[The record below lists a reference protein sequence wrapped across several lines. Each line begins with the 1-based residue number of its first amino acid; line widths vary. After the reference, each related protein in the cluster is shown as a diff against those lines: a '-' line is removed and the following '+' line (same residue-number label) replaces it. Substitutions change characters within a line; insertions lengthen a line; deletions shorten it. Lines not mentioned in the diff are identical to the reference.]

1 MSDSQKIAKR
11 ARARGERV
19 SSKTIHNRVV
29 QSRMDKSMSRAMP
42 QQMHGRGNY
51 FTKAMKYVDDRV
63 LKKIPRGAFR
73 AIGKTVAGGVG
84 ESVGHA
90 ISQLS
95 GRGDYTIQRNSIMQ
109 GVDAENGAGN
119 ISFAPSGAARIRVQK
134 REFIMNIV
142 SPENPV
148 EFNQTQ
154 LRLQATDKVTF
165 PWLAGIAEHFTEWE
179 LHGCVFTYE
188 STSSN
193 YAQNMALGTIAMATQ
208 YNANELPYSN
218 MEQILSAAY
227 NSRSNPAESM
237 MHGIECDPTLQA
249 SEHLFTRR
257 FGASGPPNLYDHG
270 VLSVATEGLPA
281 DAGTVLGRIFV
292 NYDIELN
299 IPVLPNGH
307 VFDGDAMVVEQ
318 YIGAGW
324 LSSTTEPPMGKVL
337 DLMEV
342 TNKTGLT
349 FSTSAITGA
358 NVLGLTNSNG
368 PLARPQLPPEQAATL
383 VAWMSD
389 STVDVGTQ
397 YLSFANAGIYVLEL
411 YVSGF
416 TAPTPLPIQ
425 VFGATTLTNEVTI
438 EYVNKV
444 TKVYNN
450 AKQQLMRFVFTC
462 TGTDQAVSLNRLWPD
477 ETVTFS
483 VLTVCGQT
491 SAMC

>member
-19 SSKTIHNRVV
+19 SGKIIQDRVA
-29 QSRMDKSMSRAMP
+29 QSRMDRAMSRAMP

-51 FTKAMKYVDDRV
+51 FTKALKYVDDRV
-63 LKKIPRGAFR
+63 LKKLPRGTFR
-73 AIGKTVAGGVG
+73 SIGKTVAGGVG

-90 ISQLS
+90 IAQLS

-109 GVDAENGAGN
+109 GVDADNGAGN
-119 ISFAPSGAARIRVQK
+119 VSFAPSGAARIRVQK

-142 SPENPV
+142 APEVPA

-154 LRLQATDKVTF
+154 LRLQSTDTVTF

-179 LHGCVFTYE
+179 LLGCVFTYE

-193 YAQNMALGTIAMATQ
+193 YAANMALGTIAMATQ

-270 VLSVATEGLPA
+270 VLTIATEGLPA
-281 DAGTVLGRIFV
+281 DPGTVLGRVFV

-307 VFDGDAMVVEQ
+307 VFDGDSLILAQ
-318 YIGAGW
+318 HSG
-324 LSSTTEPPMGKVL
+324 SSTTEPPMGNVSVL
-337 DLMEV
+337 DMV
-342 TNKTGLT
+342 TNETGLI
-349 FSTSAITGA
+349 FGTGPTA
-358 NVLGLTNSNG
+358 GVNVLGLSSSNG
-368 PLARPQLPPEQAATL
+368 PLARPQLPPEHAASL

-389 STVDVGTQ
+389 SAIDSSIQ
-397 YLSFANAGIYVLEL
+397 YMSFANAGIYVLEL
-411 YVSGF
+411 IVSGF
-416 TAPTPLPIQ
+416 PGNVNLPVD
-425 VFGATTLTNEVTI
+425 VFGVKTISTDCEIASAVTLM
-438 EYVNKV
+438 KV
-444 TKVYNN
+444 FSYGS
-450 AKQQLMRFVFTC
+450 QQLMRFEITC
-462 TGTDQAVSLNRLWPD
+462 KASDQSVSLTRLLFGATN
-477 ETVTFS
+477 ETVTMTI
-483 VLTVCGQT
+483 LTVCGQT
-491 SAMC
+491 SARC

>member
-29 QSRMDKSMSRAMP
+29 QSRMDKAMSRAMP

-51 FTKAMKYVDDRV
+51 FTKAMRYVDDRV
-63 LKKIPRGAFR
+63 LKKIPRGTFR
-73 AIGKTVAGGVG
+73 AMGRTVAGGVG

-95 GRGDYTIQRNSIMQ
+95 GRGDYTINRNSIMQ

-134 REFIMNIV
+134 REFIMNV
-142 SPENPV
+142 VAPEDPV
-148 EFNQTQ
+148 AFNQTQ
-154 LRLQATDKVTF
+154 LRLQSTDKVTF

-237 MHGIECDPTLQA
+237 MHGIECDPALQA

-281 DAGTVLGRIFV
+281 VAGTVLGRIFV

-307 VFDGDAMVVEQ
+307 VFDGNSMVLEQ
-318 YIGAGW
+318 AVGV
-324 LSSTTEPPMGKVL
+324 STTEPPMGKVS
-337 DLMEV
+337 DLVMV
-342 TNKTGLT
+342 TNKTGLIFGT
-349 FSTSAITGA
+349 GPTAGA
-358 NVLGLTNSNG
+358 NVLGLSDSNG
-368 PLARPQLPPEQAATL
+368 ALARPQLPAEEAAAL

-389 STVDVGTQ
+389 SSIDAGTQ

-416 TAPTPLPIQ
+416 TAPGPLPVN
-425 VFGATTLTNEVTI
+425 VFGMTALTNDIAIGVDTR
-438 EYVNKV
+438 V
-444 TKVYNN
+444 TKVY
-450 AKQQLMRFVFTC
+450 AYGRQQLMRFVITC
-462 TGTDQAVSLNRLWPD
+462 LGADQAVSLNRLTAD
-477 ETVTFS
+477 DTVTFT

-491 SAMC
+491 SATC

>member
-1 MSDSQKIAKR
+1 LR
-11 ARARGERV
+11 
-19 SSKTIHNRVV
+19 
-29 QSRMDKSMSRAMP
+29 
-42 QQMHGRGNY
+42 
-51 FTKAMKYVDDRV
+51 YVDDRV

-109 GVDAENGAGN
+109 GVDADNGAGN

-142 SPENPV
+142 SPANPA
-148 EFNQTQ
+148 EFSQTQ
-154 LRLQATDKVTF
+154 LRLQATDKVSF

-179 LHGCVFTYE
+179 LHGCVFTFE

-193 YAQNMALGTIAMATQ
+193 YAANMALGTIAMATQ

-227 NSRSNPAESM
+227 NSRSNPSESM
-237 MHGIECDPTLQA
+237 MHGIECDPALQA

-257 FGASGPPNLYDHG
+257 FGAAGPPNLYDHG
-270 VLSVATEGLPA
+270 VLTVATEGLPA
-281 DAGTVLGRIFV
+281 DPGTILGRVFV

-307 VFDGDAMVVEQ
+307 VFDGDSLILAQ
-318 YIGAGW
+318 FTG
-324 LSSTTEPPMGKVL
+324 SSTTEPPLGNVSTLEMVL
-337 DLMEV
+337 P
-342 TNKTGLT
+342 NTGLKFGT
-349 FSTSAITGA
+349 GPTSGA
-358 NVLGLTNSNG
+358 NVLGLANSNG
-368 PLARPQLPPEQAATL
+368 PLARPQLPQEQAADL

-389 STVDVGTQ
+389 SSIDSKQQ

-416 TAPTPLPIQ
+416 PT
-425 VFGATTLTNEVTI
+425 VGMFGVSALTSGCTVASATTM
-438 EYVNKV
+438 
-444 TKVYNN
+444 TKVYGYGG
-450 AKQQLMRFVFTC
+450 QRLERYEITC
-462 TGTDQAVSLNRLWPD
+462 TATDQALSLDRLTAD

-491 SAMC
+491 KAAC